1 MTDDDLLRIAVD
13 LIHTMMAS
21 ASSENIRRIEWW
33 SRARTALE
41 TAAQSSDS
49 FASMVSVMG
58 RKLQIDVTTKAGGV
72 EIARLAAVVGADFEA
87 FRRFCDRQALYCA
100 AIAQSES
107 DARKTRREAEAKAAG
122 RDPDGLDNYTA

>member
-58 RKLQIDVTTKAGGV
+58 RKLQIDVTTKASGIEV
-72 EIARLAAVVGADFEA
+72 ARLAVVVGSEFEA
-87 FRRFCDRQALYCA
+87 FRRFCDRQALYVA